1 MPSCATRPVAVRST
15 SSPSGPGGRTKCW
28 SSECRIR
35 EAPVPDA
42 RTVIVLGGGVGGVIA
57 ARELRRGLPRPHHV
71 VLVDRERLHLFA
83 PSLLWLMVGRR
94 EAAAIQRPLAR
105 LERKG
110 IDVRIGEVER
120 IDPVARRVTLAGGKT
135 LDAGYLV
142 VSLGAELD
150 TAAIPG
156 LSQAGH
162 NFYTLPGAEAFR
174 DALATLR
181 AGRIVVMTAA
191 PAYKCPAAPYEAAML
206 VDAFCRKRGHRDA
219 VQIDVYAAEPAPM
232 GVAGPEVSGAV
243 KRLLADKGIA
253 YHPEHQVTAADAT
266 TRRLSFANG
275 AVAEFD
281 LLAYVPPHRPPRA
294 VRDSGLVAESGWVS
308 VDRHTLETRFPG
320 VYAIGDIVSIP
331 LTLGKPLPKAGV
343 FAHGEAEIVAKNIVH
358 AITGAGTPRRFN
370 GHGECF
376 IEIGDGKAGWGGGN
390 FYAEPKPE
398 VTLRMPS
405 WRSHMSKVLLEK
417 SWLYTKL

>member
-1 MPSCATRPVAVRST
+1 
-15 SSPSGPGGRTKCW
+15 
-28 SSECRIR
+28 
-35 EAPVPDA
+35 VPDA

-57 ARELRRGLPRPHHV
+57 ARELRRRLPRPHRV

-83 PSLLWLMVGRR
+83 PSLLWLMVGQRD
-94 EAAAIQRPLAR
+94 AASIRRPLKR

-110 IDVRIGEVER
+110 VDVRIGEMER
-120 IDPVARRVTLAGGKT
+120 IDPAARRVTLAGGEA
-135 LDAGYLV
+135 LDADYLV

-150 TAAIPG
+150 PAAIPG
-156 LSQAGH
+156 LGEAGH

-174 DALATLR
+174 DALRTLR

-206 VDAFCRKRGHRDA
+206 VDAFCRKHGRRDA
-219 VQIDVYAAEPAPM
+219 VQIAVYAAEPAPM

-243 KRLLADKGIA
+243 KQLLAAKGIP
-253 YHPEHQVTAADAT
+253 YHPEHQVTAVDAT
-266 TRRLSFANG
+266 TKRLTFANG

-281 LLAYVPPHRPPRA
+281 LLAYVPPHRPPRV

-308 VDRHTLETRFPG
+308 VDRYTLETRFPC
-320 VYAIGDIVSIP
+320 VYAIGDVVAIP

-343 FAHGEAEIVAKNIVH
+343 FAHGEAEIVAKNITH
-358 AITGAGTPRRFN
+358 AITGKGTPQRFN
-370 GHGECF
+370 GYGECF
-376 IEIGDGKAGWGGGN
+376 IEIGAGKAGMGGGN

-405 WRSHMSKVLLEK
+405 WRWHVSKVLFEK